1 MKSNGVICMHSV
13 TFATDGALA
22 VKERKLNLLV
32 TRKLPRRV
40 SGSTFTSELYAT
52 TDVADIISAV
62 CLDPLI
68 GNRAPA
74 EVDFDN
80 IYSTAQE
87 IREYFGVDVAQFN
100 YTIDSDNLSFEETL
114 DMIVQAV
121 FCRAYRRGSVIKLIF
136 ERAGQR
142 DGERRH

>member
-1 MKSNGVICMHSV
+1 MRARRLTNSDKDFEGSVVDEIQWRDLYACSTVDRAHFGDVTTVQSV

-87 IREYFGVDVAQFN
+87 IREYFGVD
-100 YTIDSDNLSFEETL
+100 T
-114 DMIVQAV
+114 
-121 FCRAYRRGSVIKLIF
+121 
-136 ERAGQR
+136 
-142 DGERRH
+142 